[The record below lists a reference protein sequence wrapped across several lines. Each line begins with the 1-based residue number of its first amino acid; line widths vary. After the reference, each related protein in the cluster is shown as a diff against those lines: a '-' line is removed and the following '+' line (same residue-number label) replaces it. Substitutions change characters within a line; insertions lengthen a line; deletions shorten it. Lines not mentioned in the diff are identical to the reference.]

1 MPNLLKMAK
10 VQSILSLHAQGRSQ
24 REIARTLGVDRGTV
38 HKYLRLGLCGPKPAI
53 APAGSD
59 PSKPAAPGADRR
71 VASAARLKTGQCA
84 DRAAGSAESVR
95 AVSRHDSREDSR
107 RLVGAADLPRSRG
120 ERRDRQLRQRA
131 AVSP

>member
-24 REIARTLGVDRGTV
+24 REIARALGVDRGTV

-59 PSKPAAPGADRR
+59 PSKPAAPGIEPKPANAPIG
-71 VASAARLKTGQCA
+71 VT
-84 DRAAGSAESVR
+84 AGSAAVGLNAPIGALPPPPGSKSANAPIGLPGPQGCCEPYREVIR
-95 AVSRHDSREDSR
+95 AK
-107 RLVGAADLPRSRG
+107 AAD
-120 ERRDRQLRQRA
+120 
-131 AVSP
+131 